1 MRDRAARPPIDPRL
15 LRVDRAVPGLLGG
28 LGLFAL
34 VTAAALVVQSAAV
47 AAIIARTFLDG
58 ADLADLTPW
67 LVALSGAILV
77 RAGTT
82 WGRDVVSQRTAA
94 RVKSRLRRR
103 ALIAVTDG
111 PHDAAAPPPG
121 EVAALLTD
129 GIDAL
134 DGTFGGYLP
143 ALVAGAVIPPVLLLA
158 VLRAD
163 TASAVVLAV
172 TLPLIPLFMV
182 LIGLAARA
190 ATRRRFA
197 ALTRLSGHLL
207 AVLDGATTVRVT
219 RAFQRI
225 EGEVRRSAE
234 RLRAT
239 TLQTL
244 RVAFLSALALE
255 LLAALGVATVAV
267 IAGVRLAQGT
277 AAFEPVLFA
286 LLLAPE
292 AFLPLRQVGQQ
303 FHANEDGAAAA
314 ERVLDLIERPGSASV
329 SEDPTEVG
337 APSVTPDGSS
347 GPAPVT
353 DDELGGPARVT
364 DDELGG
370 PAPVTDDELG
380 GPAPV
385 TDDEAGGAAPVPV
398 CLEAVTVDY
407 DGRTDPAL
415 ADVSLTLQAGET
427 VAVLGT
433 SGAGKTTL
441 AAVLLGLRDPDA
453 GRVVHG
459 ADPRDAERSLP
470 GQVAWVPQ
478 APAEL
483 RGTVRDLTALG
494 AGDVDD
500 AAIREALDE
509 VGLTREVEALP
520 DGLDT
525 LLGPGARG
533 LSVGQRRRLALARAL
548 LRPAGLVVLDE
559 PTGDLDVEGERLVR
573 AAVARQRGSRTIVIC
588 THRVAVAAE
597 ADRVIVLAAGRTVED
612 GPPDV
617 LAAAAGPYARL
628 VAAARPLA
636 PSDVAAARPLA
647 PSDVAAA
654 RPLVPSDVAAPR
666 TSARPG
672 VDVRHREPAAVEPDL
687 GSGTAGWWR
696 ELLHPHRRSLA
707 IAVVAGTITPLA
719 GVGLVALST
728 YLIARAALQPNIL
741 DLTVAVAGV
750 RGLSILKGVSRY
762 VERLAGHDVALRV
775 VTALRLAAF
784 RRLIPQAPAG
794 LRRHRGGDVLTRLV
808 ADVERLQLA
817 LVRAIVPSLG
827 GLLAAAA
834 MVVAAALL
842 VPAAAPITAVGLLT
856 AAVVVPWFA
865 GSLARR
871 PERRLAAAR
880 GALTAELVEVLAA
893 APELR
898 LLGRLDRARASLD
911 ARDAEVVRHD
921 RSVVVRGGGA
931 DALLQATL
939 GVTLLGLV
947 AVGVPA
953 VTDGSLAGTL
963 LGPLLVLALAGT
975 EAVGPLPPAA
985 RSLVS
990 ARRATARLRE
1000 VLDAPP
1006 PAVEPLHPA
1015 PVPPNPD
1022 LRMTDAEAR
1031 YPGEASA
1038 ALTGVELAIAPG
1050 QRIAVIGRSGAGKST
1065 LAALA
1070 VRFLDPA
1077 AGRVEL
1083 GGVPATSL
1091 AGDDVRSVVTL
1102 APQEAHLFGGTIADN
1117 LRLGRP
1123 EASDGQ
1129 LWSALS
1135 AAQLDDWVA
1144 SLPAGLAT
1152 VVGDGGRSLSG
1163 GQRHRLVLARTLLV
1177 GGPLVVLDEP
1187 TADLDPLT
1195 GRRFLRDALAV
1206 GRERG
1211 VVLLTHDL
1219 RALPVVDEVVVLDA
1233 GRVVARGH
1241 HDQLLHDDPGYAAW
1255 WELERPDAP
1264 TVAYRPGD
1272 RGVHGPGR
1280 AP

>member
-370 PAPVTDDELG
+370 PAPVTDDE
-380 GPAPV
+380 
-385 TDDEAGGAAPVPV
+385 AGGAAPVPV

-719 GVGLVALST
+719 GVALVALST

-963 LGPLLVLALAGT
+963 LGPLLVLALAGA

-990 ARRATARLRE
+990 ARRATERLRE
-1000 VLDAPP
+1000 VLEAPP
-1006 PAVEPLHPA
+1006 PAVEPRHPA
-1015 PVPPNPD
+1015 SLPPTVD
-1022 LRMTDAEAR
+1022 LRMTGASAR
-1031 YPGEASA
+1031 YPGESTA
-1038 ALTGVELAIAPG
+1038 ALTDVDVALTPG

-1065 LAALA
+1065 LASLA
-1070 VRFLDPA
+1070 VRFLDPDG
-1077 AGRVEL
+1077 GRVQL
-1083 GGVPATSL
+1083 GEVDATSL
-1091 AGDDVRSVVTL
+1091 AGDEVRSLVTL
-1102 APQEAHLFGGTIADN
+1102 APQQAHLFGGTIGDN

-1123 EASDGQ
+1123 EASDAH
-1129 LWSALS
+1129 LWAALS
-1135 AAQLDDWVA
+1135 AAQLADWVA
-1144 SLPAGLAT
+1144 SLPDGLAT

-1187 TADLDPLT
+1187 TADLDPQT
-1195 GRRFLRDALAV
+1195 GRRFLGDALAA
-1206 GRERG
+1206 GGERG
-1211 VVLLTHDL
+1211 VLLLTHDL

-1233 GRVVARGH
+1233 GRMVACGH
-1241 HDQLLHDDPGYAAW
+1241 HDDLLRDDPGYAAW

-1264 TVAYRPGD
+1264 TAGHRPVCRVVRQPD
-1272 RGVHGPGR
+1272 R